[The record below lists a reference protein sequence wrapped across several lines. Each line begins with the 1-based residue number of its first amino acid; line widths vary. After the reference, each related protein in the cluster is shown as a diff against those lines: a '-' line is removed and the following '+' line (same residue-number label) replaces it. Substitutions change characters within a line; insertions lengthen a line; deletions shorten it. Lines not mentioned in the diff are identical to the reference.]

1 MRTTTMK
8 RIWVAALALVLA
20 GGVSACA
27 DEPMGVEEASY
38 EPQLDGKSECVLING
53 VVRCS

>member
-38 EPQLDGKSECVLING
+38 QPQLDGKSECVLING